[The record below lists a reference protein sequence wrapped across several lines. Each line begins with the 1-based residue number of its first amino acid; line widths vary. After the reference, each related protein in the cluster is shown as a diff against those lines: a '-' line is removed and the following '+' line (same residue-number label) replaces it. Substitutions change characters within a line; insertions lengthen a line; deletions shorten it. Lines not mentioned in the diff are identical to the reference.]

1 MAARALM
8 GYCVRSASDP
18 PAPAGL
24 AGVDG
29 FAVRAVEEAGLALW
43 LSEAG
48 EGAATVERAREFDA
62 VVRAALAT
70 ATPLPLR
77 FGARFGSEEEA
88 RRVLRERAGEFEAA
102 LRRVAG
108 CVEMGVRA
116 RWRAAPA
123 EGAGADAA
131 DAASGAPRG
140 APRSGREYL
149 ELRRAEILREDEARA
164 RADALLDRLAG
175 YFPDLPTARAPG
187 TGPGVVGSVAH
198 LVRAGEVEHYRS
210 HFRAARAALVDADL
224 VLTGPWAPYSF
235 V

>member
-1 MAARALM
+1 MTARALM
-8 GYCVRSASDP
+8 GYCVRFASDP

-29 FAVRAVEEAGLALW
+29 AAVRAVEAEGLALW
-43 LSEAG
+43 LSEMA
-48 EGAATVERAREFDA
+48 EGAATLERARDFDT

-77 FGARFGSEEEA
+77 YGTSFGSEEEA
-88 RRVLRERAGEFEAA
+88 RRVLRERAGEFEES

-116 RWRAAPA
+116 LWRAAPPDD
-123 EGAGADAA
+123 EGAGAAA
-131 DAASGAPRG
+131 GAPRA

-149 ELRRAEILREDEARA
+149 ELRRAEMLRDDAERA
-164 RADALLDRLAG
+164 RAAALLDRLAG
-175 YFPDLPTARAPG
+175 YFPDIPAVRTPG
-187 TGPGVVGSVAH
+187 TGRGVAGSVAH
-198 LVRAGEVEHYRS
+198 LVRAGDVELYRS
-210 HFRAARAALVDADL
+210 HFKSARAELVDADL